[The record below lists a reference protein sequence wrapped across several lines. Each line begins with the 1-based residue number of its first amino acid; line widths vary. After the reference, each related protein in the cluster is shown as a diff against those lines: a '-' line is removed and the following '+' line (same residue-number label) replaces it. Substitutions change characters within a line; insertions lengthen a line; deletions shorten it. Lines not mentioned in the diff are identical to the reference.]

1 MFTWNTACVHVLIA
15 LLRTQL
21 VLRVNQHDREMEP
34 VSGNCRRVKWCPC
47 TLDDDDDDDD
57 DMSDDTSK
65 LLVVS
70 DVRSVSGSSAYRHR
84 HISDIV
90 QFGKPH

>member
-1 MFTWNTACVHVLIA
+1 MCILIT

-21 VLRVNQHDREMEP
+21 VLRVNQHDSEMEP

-47 TLDDDDDDDD
+47 TLDDDDDDD
-57 DMSDDTSK
+57 MSDDTSK

-70 DVRSVSGSSAYRHR
+70 DARSVSGSSAYHHR
-84 HISDIV
+84 HISDSV